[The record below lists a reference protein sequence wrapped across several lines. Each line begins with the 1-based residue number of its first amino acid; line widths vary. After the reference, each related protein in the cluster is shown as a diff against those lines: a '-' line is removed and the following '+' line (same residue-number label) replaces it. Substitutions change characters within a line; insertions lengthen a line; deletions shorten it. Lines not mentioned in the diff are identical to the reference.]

1 MVNKKICIA
10 IPQDLYDFISAQ
22 RLIPEEPFHKVI
34 RRLMVLTERENLP
47 SGPVDPKSGI

>member
-34 RRLMVLTERENLP
+34 RRLIPAADPIPEIKWQTETNT
-47 SGPVDPKSGI
+47 SS